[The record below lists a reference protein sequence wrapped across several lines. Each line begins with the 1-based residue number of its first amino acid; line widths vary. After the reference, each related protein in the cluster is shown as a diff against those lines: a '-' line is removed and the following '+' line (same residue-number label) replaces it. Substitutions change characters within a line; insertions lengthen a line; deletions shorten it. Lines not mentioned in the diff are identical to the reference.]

1 MSIWS
6 EKGLFPQSKTQNFHL
21 LVCQRHD
28 FLAQPGVV
36 VIMCFF
42 HCPGSNGTTT
52 CYCRE
57 TDNVAN
63 TRFLGHFCT
72 PTMLHLRA
80 FVANQVLSPIRAY
93 FGLFCP
99 DFYSDIADFTQI
111 FCRYLPK
118 KLVAKTSDCRLWW
131 LLELTLVKM
140 LRTWP
145 WWPAYLLLST
155 SRTVFVPYQHRCH
168 LTRCEW
174 RKSKISFSC
183 LCTGAEL
190 LLKAR
195 SCLNSTCAFV
205 CYKVIILSQSRP

>member
-36 VIMCFF
+36 VIMSFF
-42 HCPGSNGTTT
+42 PCPGSNGTTT
-52 CYCRE
+52 CYYCK

-63 TRFLGHFCT
+63 TRFLGNFCT

-80 FVANQVLSPIRAY
+80 FVANQVLSPIHAY

-111 FCRYLPK
+111 LCRYLPK
-118 KLVAKTSDCRLWW
+118 KLVAKTSGKDNSSNVVEVCCCRSTELAISCNEVEW
-131 LLELTLVKM
+131 LGT
-140 LRTWP
+140 
-145 WWPAYLLLST
+145 
-155 SRTVFVPYQHRCH
+155 
-168 LTRCEW
+168 
-174 RKSKISFSC
+174 FS
-183 LCTGAEL
+183 E
-190 LLKAR
+190 
-195 SCLNSTCAFV
+195 
-205 CYKVIILSQSRP
+205 